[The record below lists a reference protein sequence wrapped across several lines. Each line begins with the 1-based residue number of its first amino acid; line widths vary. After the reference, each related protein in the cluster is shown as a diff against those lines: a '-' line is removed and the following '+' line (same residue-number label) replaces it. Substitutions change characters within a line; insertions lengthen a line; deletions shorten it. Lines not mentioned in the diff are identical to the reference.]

1 MGISL
6 VAQAVKNLPAM
17 RDTQVWSLGREAP
30 LERGMTTYSSILAW
44 RIPQTE
50 GPGGLW
56 STGSQRFGHDRATG
70 ASAFSHPSEHTWRG
84 LQSGLAGR
92 SGLANADMGTL
103 IWPWHHHPSHR
114 RDWTCRS
121 TPLTPISHFII
132 ITLYF
137 YLLLYSDSLHRC
149 KTHEL
154 RSHACVG
161 KKYMIDT

>member
-1 MGISL
+1 M
-6 VAQAVKNLPAM
+6 VKNLPAM
-17 RDTQVWSLGREAP
+17 QETWARSPGWEDA
-30 LERGMTTYSSILAW
+30 LEKGMATHSRILAW

-103 IWPWHHHPSHR
+103 I
-114 RDWTCRS
+114 
-121 TPLTPISHFII
+121 
-132 ITLYF
+132 
-137 YLLLYSDSLHRC
+137 
-149 KTHEL
+149 
-154 RSHACVG
+154 
-161 KKYMIDT
+161 